1 MFLVATLMNSLGA
14 ILSPVF
20 SNLDFAALIAI
31 RIMQGL
37 GGVSFLPPPLLP
49 SLWLGALIAIRIMQG
64 LGGISLLP
72 TSSLAGAHSSL
83 SGSCRAS
90 EG

>member
-1 MFLVATLMNSLGA
+1 MKITKYMFFFWQYVFLVATLMNSLGA

-37 GGVSFLPPPLLP
+37 GGVSLLSP
-49 SLWLGALIAIRIMQG
+49 
-64 LGGISLLP
+64 
-72 TSSLAGAHSSL
+72 SSLAGAHSL
-83 SGSCRAS
+83 PPGSCS
-90 EG
+90 VPEG

>member
-37 GGVSFLPPPLLP
+37 GGVSLLPLLP
-49 SLWLGALIAIRIMQG
+49 SLWLGALIAIRIMLG
-64 LGGISLLP
+64 LGGVSLLP
-72 TSSLAGAHSSL
+72 RPFL
-83 SGSCRAS
+83 SWSTLIAIRIM
-90 EG
+90 